1 MAVGQAMIND
11 YPTVPRVTITL
22 APSITVLAD
31 LSPTGHAI
39 IDPLII
45 VGTGAFTDDATPG
58 PARLPLIQSRVHR
71 ASVPKRNEVP
81 STGGL
86 QVVEMSWLDVS
97 GR

>member
-1 MAVGQAMIND
+1 MPAMAVGQAMIND

-45 VGTGAFTDDATPG
+45 VGTGAFTADATPG
-58 PARLPLIQSRVHR
+58 PARSTANTVEGTSRLGSK
-71 ASVPKRNEVP
+71 AE
-81 STGGL
+81 
-86 QVVEMSWLDVS
+86 
-97 GR
+97 